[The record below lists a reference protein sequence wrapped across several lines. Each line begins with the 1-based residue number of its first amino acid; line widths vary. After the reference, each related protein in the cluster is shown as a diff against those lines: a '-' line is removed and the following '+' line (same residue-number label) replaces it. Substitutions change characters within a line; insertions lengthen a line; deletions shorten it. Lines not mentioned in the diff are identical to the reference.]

1 MSNEF
6 ITNIEKDIK
15 EILAKETNEKNT
27 NDIAVTQ
34 KIFELSQRFEHHT
47 APAFLN
53 AYTELFNES
62 SINKLKPKDI
72 SRILTS
78 SLPFNLGPFISIFQK
93 NPQDIKPLLDSFENF
108 AKKFPITHS
117 ASSSYYS
124 IPMFLSALL
133 FGNNQDL
140 QRTID
145 INPSFFQSAK
155 FLDELPKVINT
166 AVSSKNKQAVNT
178 LYERYPHS
186 FDYKIVN
193 NMIKN
198 QYDDIELISKIVHSP
213 SFTKT
218 ETQDY
223 VLNNGHKINSTFSG
237 YLAISTLY
245 TQSNYDLTL
254 FKKFNKEKPLSLNET
269 IVLDTGNSN
278 SPEKNSLR
286 FVEIL
291 SKTKNQDNVL
301 TMFKELYNNKP
312 FNEVETI
319 LFFRHYLTAK
329 DPSLFIHAC
338 SDPFFKTVINNP
350 AFSSSLLNRTE
361 IMKNFYEM
369 EKDPK
374 YNQYLERNNIFLRPA
389 ISFFYELANSYP
401 EDFKKLNLHEPYFLL
416 ENDNK
421 ENQEI
426 NVSSKISLLKDE
438 SKNLVLKSLY
448 ENIENIS
455 KETVSSYDKIAIE
468 NLIDLGLVHKKIE
481 IEKTRGF
488 MFSKTISK
496 ENITLE
502 WNSEAI
508 ANIIKNNKKQKKKTT
523 GMIDVFDF
531 LVGEDLKP
539 LEVSFIEGIVD
550 DQTRNVAKNILLMV
564 HSYKELEI
572 KSNTIIPSE
581 EMYFLDNRVGIM
593 LSRLVKTYD
602 DYKHYDQ
609 NDAQRTLHAQLL
621 MLQNRTSQAIH
632 TVMLDDK
639 QRLEQ
644 ASRINDNLL
653 SKPINPHK

>member
-6 ITNIEKDIK
+6 IKNIEKNIKDI
-15 EILAKETNEKNT
+15 LVKETQGNTT
-27 NDIAVTQ
+27 NDIAITQ

-53 AYTELFNES
+53 TYTELFNES
-62 SINKLKPKDI
+62 SVNKLKPKDI

-108 AKKFPITHS
+108 SKKFPITHS

-124 IPMFLSALL
+124 IPMFLSSLL
-133 FGNNQDL
+133 FGTNQDL

-145 INPSFFQSAK
+145 INPAFFQSSK
-155 FLDELPKVINT
+155 FLDELPKVITT
-166 AVSSKNKQAVNT
+166 AISSKNKQAVNT
-178 LYERYPHS
+178 LYERYPHC

-193 NMIKN
+193 HMISN
-198 QYDDIELISKIVHSP
+198 QYDDIDLIAKIVHSP
-213 SFTKT
+213 SFSNK

-223 VLNNGHKINSTFSG
+223 TLSNGDKIHSTFSG

-245 TQSNYDLTL
+245 TQSNYDWTL
-254 FKKFNKEKPLSLNET
+254 FKKFNKEKPLSLNEVIT
-269 IVLDTGNSN
+269 VGVKSNSN
-278 SPEKNSLR
+278 ETVNLR

-291 SKTKNQDNVL
+291 SQSKNQDNAL
-301 TMFKELYNNKP
+301 NMFKELYNNKP

-319 LFFRHYLTAK
+319 LFFRHYLTSK

-350 AFSSSLLNRTE
+350 SFSSSLLNRSE

-369 EKDPK
+369 EKDQK

-389 ISFFYELANSYP
+389 ISFFYDLANSYP
-401 EDFKKLNLHEPYFLL
+401 EDFKKLNLHEPYFII
-416 ENDNK
+416 EHDNK
-421 ENQEI
+421 EFQEFS
-426 NVSSKISLLKDE
+426 VSSKISLLKDE

-455 KETVSSYDKIAIE
+455 KEAVSAYDKIAIE
-468 NLIDLGLVHKKIE
+468 NLIELGLVHKKIE

-488 MFSKTISK
+488 MFSKAISK
-496 ENITLE
+496 ENVTLE
-502 WNSEAI
+502 WNKESI
-508 ANIIKNNKKQKKKTT
+508 SNIIKNNEKQKQKTT

-550 DQTRNVAKNILLMV
+550 EQTKNVAKNILLMV

-621 MLQNRTSQAIH
+621 MLQNRTSQAVH